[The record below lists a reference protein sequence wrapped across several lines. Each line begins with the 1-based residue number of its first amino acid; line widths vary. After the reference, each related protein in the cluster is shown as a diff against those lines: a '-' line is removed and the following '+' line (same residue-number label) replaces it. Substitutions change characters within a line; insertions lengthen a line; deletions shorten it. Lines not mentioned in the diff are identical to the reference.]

1 MDDLEFLFVLLAA
14 AAGLVRIA
22 DIVRVPYPIVLVVG
36 GLVIGFVPG
45 LPDLELP
52 PDVVFLV
59 FLPPL
64 LTSAGFSASPQELR
78 AERSA
83 LGWLS
88 LALVLA
94 TMGGVAVVAHAV
106 VDGLPWAGAF
116 VLGAVV
122 APTDPVAALATF
134 QRAHAPD
141 RVRLIVE
148 GESLLNDAT
157 ALVGFRIA
165 VGVATGETFD
175 AAGALGDFVQSVV
188 LGVAVGLAMGWLIT
202 RAVTRLA
209 DVQLSILLTL
219 VSSYAAYIVA
229 EEIDGS
235 GVLAAVLTGLTFGW
249 HASIAFDADV
259 RLSALAFWD
268 VLVFILNA
276 LIFILLGTQFP
287 TLSDELP
294 VQDIV
299 GPGLAI
305 AGTVIVVRL
314 AAQFVPGVSTADG
327 WRERVVVGW
336 SGMRGAISLAAALS
350 IPLSVDARPQIIV
363 LTFFVIAVTLLG
375 QGLTLGPLIG
385 LLRLDQERVW
395 SPDEALARLEA
406 AQSALDRL
414 DELEAEHFEGELPE
428 AVKRLRELY
437 RARFRMC
444 QAALSGEEGARERVQ
459 EGRFRYGALRR
470 ELIGVERGALLGL
483 RDEGRLRPDT
493 LRLIERDL
501 DLEEARIS

>member
-1 MDDLEFLFVLLAA
+1 MNDLEFLFVLLAA
-14 AAGLVRIA
+14 AAGLVRVA

-36 GLVIGFVPG
+36 GLAIGFAPG
-45 LPDLELP
+45 LPDLVLP

-78 AERSA
+78 AERTA

-106 VDGLPWAGAF
+106 VGGLPWAGAF

-134 QRAHAPD
+134 QRAHAPS

-157 ALVGFRIA
+157 ALVGFRAA

-175 AAGALGDFVQSVV
+175 AAGALGDFARSVV
-188 LGVAVGLAMGWLIT
+188 LGVLIGVAMGWLIT
-202 RAVTRLA
+202 RMVERSTDA
-209 DVQLSILLTL
+209 QLTILLTL

-229 EEIDGS
+229 EEIGGS
-235 GVLAAVLTGLTFGW
+235 GVLAAVLTGSWLGW
-249 HASIAFDADV
+249 HASTAFDADV
-259 RLSALAFWD
+259 RLSAIAFWD
-268 VLVFILNA
+268 VLEFTLNA

-294 VQDIV
+294 LGDVV
-299 GPGLAI
+299 GPGLVI
-305 AGTVIVVRL
+305 AATVVLIRL
-314 AAQFVPGVSTADG
+314 VAQFVPGVSTADG
-327 WRERVVVGW
+327 WRERLVVGW

-350 IPLSVDARPQIIV
+350 IPLDVAGRAEIVV
-363 LTFFVIAVTLLG
+363 LTFFVIAVTLVG
-375 QGLTLGPLIG
+375 QGLTLGPLIRV
-385 LLRLDQERVW
+385 LRLDQMRVW

-414 DELEAEHFEGELPE
+414 DDLEAEYTDGELPD
-428 AVKRLRELY
+428 AVRRLRELY

-444 QAALSGEEGARERVQ
+444 QAALSGEEAARGRAQ
-459 EGRFRYGALRR
+459 EGRYRYGALRR
-470 ELIGVERGALLGL
+470 ELIAVERSALLEL
-483 RDEGRLRPDT
+483 RNDGRLRPDT

-501 DLEEARIS
+501 DLEEARLA